1 MLKLD
6 VQGYGLRLV
15 KSPAKRK
22 QWSVKM
28 AFKVKEYPSL
38 KLFIHSYKLV
48 KEGCE
53 HVTIK
58 KR

>member
-1 MLKLD
+1 
-6 VQGYGLRLV
+6 
-15 KSPAKRK
+15 
-22 QWSVKM
+22 M

-53 HVTIK
+53 HVTGQTVDHPGLLDPDIDK
-58 KR
+58 SNPISVLHL